1 MEVTNPEAAAPEVQF
16 SAKART
22 KLDSLLSKL
31 LRGPKGVGAE
41 VAAPDPEQLRV
52 VKTILKRC
60 GPAALDFAYSQLHQS
75 GFAAENSRARLM
87 ALYVL
92 KEILDR
98 SQYMRRAVFGGDIVA
113 VVKQIVELQG
123 MSSLPEPAG
132 FAKVL
137 HAKGL
142 QYLAQWR
149 EAYGDRYPKLKVAAK
164 FLDAYLPATAD
175 SALSLSIR
183 QREERAREARAQ
195 RILRAQFDN
204 ISEAMMVGAEQ
215 GDEVLEIVANND
227 QMRQHLEL
235 LTPNVLSK
243 LSRAHSSAGIGSSGG
258 AVAKEAVAESLDHR
272 DSEDEGFSDIE
283 WDSDGQDDGST
294 GAGGSTSL
302 SKEIFV
308 DNGADELSRLNHI
321 PNDYTLVLQV
331 PVGPGTM
338 KPLVNQRAEEKIAP
352 SAEALIIESLS
363 DCMKQAQRVHIPRL
377 KAWVRILS
385 QVELSEAHLR
395 LKRGRLLK
403 LALNLRNDLRALL
416 LQSEDLGILR
426 VVEHPQQDKN
436 FDALFTGEVAPTSSR
451 PPQPNPASLPK
462 STKKRRH
469 KGSSSDAT
477 TSATSKKKPFNPF
490 ARRK

>member
-149 EAYGDRYPKLKVAAK
+149 EAYGRPVSK
-164 FLDAYLPATAD
+164 
-175 SALSLSIR
+175 
-183 QREERAREARAQ
+183 
-195 RILRAQFDN
+195 
-204 ISEAMMVGAEQ
+204 AE
-215 GDEVLEIVANND
+215 GCGEVLGCLPSGHCGLGVVSIYPAEGGESERGTCTAY
-227 QMRQHLEL
+227 
-235 LTPNVLSK
+235 P
-243 LSRAHSSAGIGSSGG
+243 SRA
-258 AVAKEAVAESLDHR
+258 V
-272 DSEDEGFSDIE
+272 
-283 WDSDGQDDGST
+283 
-294 GAGGSTSL
+294 
-302 SKEIFV
+302 
-308 DNGADELSRLNHI
+308 
-321 PNDYTLVLQV
+321 
-331 PVGPGTM
+331 
-338 KPLVNQRAEEKIAP
+338 
-352 SAEALIIESLS
+352 
-363 DCMKQAQRVHIPRL
+363 
-377 KAWVRILS
+377 
-385 QVELSEAHLR
+385 
-395 LKRGRLLK
+395 
-403 LALNLRNDLRALL
+403 
-416 LQSEDLGILR
+416 
-426 VVEHPQQDKN
+426 
-436 FDALFTGEVAPTSSR
+436 
-451 PPQPNPASLPK
+451 
-462 STKKRRH
+462 
-469 KGSSSDAT
+469 
-477 TSATSKKKPFNPF
+477 
-490 ARRK
+490 